1 MPRPRRIRRYT
12 ATGHTGAHM
21 KQVVHFFIEESRHS
35 SYHLASIALFLL
47 GFLIALTASDLGPF
61 APLLVS
67 GGIYLVVLSLLL
79 QLLFWIKFSL
89 RRLLLSWLAS

>member
-1 MPRPRRIRRYT
+1 
-12 ATGHTGAHM
+12 M
-21 KQVVHFFIEESRHS
+21 KQVVHFFLEDSRHS

-67 GGIYLVVLSLLL
+67 GGIYFVAFSLLL
-79 QLLFWIKFSL
+79 QLLFWLKFAL
-89 RRLLLSWLAS
+89 RRLFSSWLAS